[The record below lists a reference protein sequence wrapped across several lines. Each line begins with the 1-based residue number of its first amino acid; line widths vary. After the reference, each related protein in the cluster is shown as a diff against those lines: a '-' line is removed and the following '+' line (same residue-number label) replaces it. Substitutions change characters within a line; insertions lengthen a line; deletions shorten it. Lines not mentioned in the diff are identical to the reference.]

1 MKRVTAHRGYTAFVS
16 RLAVICVS
24 SLLNFQVSI
33 HVHVQPNQGNAFY
46 VLSGA
51 FAHPIALLFKLPQQI
66 PPVSLTD

>member
-33 HVHVQPNQGNAFY
+33 HVQPNQGNAFY